1 MSAIEIFYRGAPIKE
16 RAYRADGRLPP
27 RSPCEERLPN
37 GSLSM
42 ILSDENTVARFARY
56 TKRSSITARRASVII
71 SLGMFALTAGCSSIL
86 TSGGDG
92 PIVTQKSAPPYAS
105 AACFYSDKSG
115 TDRIAGGRVVH
126 WCGPKPR
133 AVF

>member
-1 MSAIEIFYRGAPIKE
+1 MI
-16 RAYRADGRLPP
+16 
-27 RSPCEERLPN
+27 LPN
-37 GSLSM
+37 QR
-42 ILSDENTVARFARY
+42 TVPWFARW
-56 TKRSSITARRASVII
+56 TTPALMTAPRASVII
-71 SLGMFALTAGCSSIL
+71 ALGMFAMTAGCSSIG
-86 TSGGDG
+86 TVGGDA

-115 TDRIAGGRVVH
+115 TDRIVGGRVVH

>member
-1 MSAIEIFYRGAPIKE
+1 MTAN
-16 RAYRADGRLPP
+16 
-27 RSPCEERLPN
+27 RSLTMILPN
-37 GSLSM
+37 Q
-42 ILSDENTVARFARY
+42 NTVPWFARW
-56 TKRSSITARRASVII
+56 TMPALMTASRASVII
-71 SLGMFALTAGCSSIL
+71 ALGIFAMTAGCSSIRN
-86 TSGGDG
+86 SGGDA

-115 TDRIAGGRVVH
+115 ADRIVGGRVVH